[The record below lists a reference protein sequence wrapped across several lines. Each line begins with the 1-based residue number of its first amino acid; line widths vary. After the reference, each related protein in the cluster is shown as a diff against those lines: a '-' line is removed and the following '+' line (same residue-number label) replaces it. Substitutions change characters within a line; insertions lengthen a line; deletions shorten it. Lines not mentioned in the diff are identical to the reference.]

1 MKATEDPRAAAEYG
15 GDYSEEEE
23 DSSSYDSDGSSSES
37 SPSSSREQ
45 WSGKNNE
52 ENCYYGERNENSHN
66 SISNNINNSSSNNNS
81 SVLVVAGCKSCLMYY
96 MVPKQLEICPK
107 CCGQLLHFDRS
118 ENGSSWI
125 SLSPHFPF
133 LESFGAVFCIRCWCG
148 MWSFRYETKR
158 ILILAS
164 ICFIFF
170 SFLFCILLLYSL
182 FWFIGFFF
190 VLLHLFILDSIVFS
204 CIYCFFII
212 ILKGE
217 FNELV

>member
-125 SLSPHFPF
+125 SLSLSLPIF
-133 LESFGAVFCIRCWCG
+133 LFLSRLVQCFVLDVDVGCGVSDMRQKEFSFLLRFVSYFFLFFSVFYYYIH
-148 MWSFRYETKR
+148 
-158 ILILAS
+158 
-164 ICFIFF
+164 CFDLLG
-170 SFLFCILLLYSL
+170 SFLFCCIYL
-182 FWFIGFFF
+182 FWIQSCFHAFIASS
-190 VLLHLFILDSIVFS
+190 L
-204 CIYCFFII
+204 
-212 ILKGE
+212 
-217 FNELV
+217 